1 MKRLTK
7 SFPDVQVYLG
17 GKCFRGKFVRVYI
30 QIWLGVPS
38 ENDMWVL
45 VSVGPM
51 WRWDGRRVLVSGSV
65 ARCGPSRFETGRRR
79 VARERSSDS
88 RSYGRMRRSCR
99 PARSVFGDT

>member
-1 MKRLTK
+1 
-7 SFPDVQVYLG
+7 
-17 GKCFRGKFVRVYI
+17 VRVYI

-38 ENDMWVL
+38 ENDMWAL

-79 VARERSSDS
+79 VARERSSGS

-99 PARSVFGDT
+99 SVGRLSW

>member
-17 GKCFRGKFVRVYI
+17 GKCFRGKFVRVYM

-38 ENDMWVL
+38 ENDMWVR
-45 VSVGPM
+45 VFVGPM
-51 WRWDGRRVLVSGSV
+51 WWSDGRRVLARGAA
-65 ARCGPSRFETGRRR
+65 ARCGRSRFETGRRR